1 MLRTLLCIA
10 TLSTFAS
17 VAVADEKQAP
27 AEQPQGVDK
36 ICVEAKAVRPVV
48 TSAIAR
54 TYLDAAPKLP
64 RIAGRKLYVDESTRT
79 YYSPQHRIKIEKEQ
93 SITLVEKD
101 VSENFYYNTKYGTP
115 IAYVRA
121 LELYAPHSD
130 GKLAGKRILDFGYGN
145 IGQLRMLAAC
155 GVDAVGV
162 DVDPL
167 FRELYSQPEDQ
178 GDVPNDSG
186 KPGHVKIIDGRFPEI
201 SDEVGG
207 GYDLITS
214 KNTLKNGFFNPE
226 REVPKERLV
235 DLGVS
240 LEEFAKTIHK
250 ALKPGGA
257 FVIYNICPAPSKPD
271 EPYKHWADGRSPFSK
286 EMLESAGF
294 QVASYNTND
303 DKETRKMAK
312 ALGWG
317 KPDGGMDLENDLFG
331 FYTIA
336 IRN

>member
-1 MLRTLLCIA
+1 MFMRLFCFTTVTLLAPIA
-10 TLSTFAS
+10 H
-17 VAVADEKQAP
+17 V
-27 AEQPQGVDK
+27 AEQPEGVDK
-36 ICVEAKAVRPVV
+36 ICADAKAVRPLVQ
-48 TSAIAR
+48 SNIAR
-54 TYLDAAPKLP
+54 AFLDAASELP
-64 RIAGRKLYVDESTRT
+64 RIKNRRLYLDEATHT
-79 YYSPQHRIKIEKEQ
+79 YYSPQNRAAVEKEKGT
-93 SITLVEKD
+93 TLVERE

-115 IAYVRA
+115 IAYVRT

-130 GKLAGKRILDFGYGN
+130 DKLAGKRILDFGYGN

-178 GDVPNDSG
+178 GKVPNSG
-186 KPGHVKIIDGRFPEI
+186 THAGSVKIIDGRFPEI
-201 SDEVGG
+201 GPEVGG

-226 REVPKERLV
+226 RPVPKERLV

-250 ALKPGGA
+250 ALKPGGV
-257 FVIYNICPAPSKPD
+257 FLIYNICPAPSKPD

-286 EMLESAGF
+286 EMLEGTGF
-294 QVASYNTND
+294 KVIAYNAND
-303 DKETRKMAK
+303 DKETRKRAK

-317 KPDGGMDLENDLFG
+317 VPEGGMDLENDLFG

-336 IRN
+336 IKK

>member
-1 MLRTLLCIA
+1 MLRRLLFVTAISTFA
-10 TLSTFAS
+10 TLSF
-17 VAVADEKQAP
+17 ADEQPKS
-27 AEQPQGVDK
+27 EEPQGVDK
-36 ICVEAKAVRPVV
+36 VYAEAKAVRPLMP
-48 TSAIAR
+48 SAIAQ
-54 TYLDAAPKLP
+54 TYLDAASRLP
-64 RIAGRKLYVDESTRT
+64 RIEGRSLFLDEASHT
-79 YYSPQHRIKIEKEQ
+79 YYSPQRRAEIEKEKGVP
-93 SITLVEKD
+93 LVEHA

-115 IAYVRA
+115 IAYARA

-178 GDVPNDSG
+178 GAVASDAG
-186 KPGHVKIIDGRFPEI
+186 KPGHVKLIDGRFPDI
-201 SDEVGG
+201 GSDVGG

-214 KNTLKNGFFNPE
+214 KNTLKNGFFHPE
-226 REVPKERLV
+226 RDVPKERLV

-240 LEEFAKTIHK
+240 LEEFAKSIHK
-250 ALKPGGA
+250 ALKPGGV
-257 FVIYNICPAPSKPD
+257 FLIYNICPAPSKPD
-271 EPYKHWADGRSPFSK
+271 EPYKHWADGRCPFTK
-286 EMLESAGF
+286 EMLEKTGF
-294 QVASYNTND
+294 QVVSYNAND
-303 DKETRKMAK
+303 DKETRKMAE

-317 KPDGGMDLENDLFG
+317 KPDRGMDLENDLFG

-336 IRN
+336 IKK